1 MFCGKS
7 LKKQMEKVKQP
18 MSAIMR
24 QSKDEK
30 LCCSSQ
36 GVKDDAPSVKCEE
49 NELVFMSG
57 VIMEVFRFFFILFIN
72 TKIEYMIWYLS
83 IRSFYISY
91 VYFLS
96 TVLEILSVIYL
107 IFIHIKLNYILS
119 KRHKFTACVSNILT
133 PKIAIA

>member
-7 LKKQMEKVKQP
+7 LKQQMEKVKQLVP
-18 MSAIMR
+18 TIMR
-24 QSKDEK
+24 QRKDEK

-36 GVKDDAPSVKCEE
+36 GVKDDSPSVECEE
-49 NELVFMSG
+49 NESVFMSG
-57 VIMEVFRFFFILFIN
+57 VIVEVFRFFFIIFIN
-72 TKIEYMIWYLS
+72 TKREYMIWYLS
-83 IRSFYISY
+83 IRFFYISY
-91 VYFLS
+91 AYFLS

-133 PKIAIA
+133 PKIPIA